1 MDTLSTT
8 LLGAGIIVAVY
19 VLIRILAAPIKKIF
33 KLLINAVCGFA
44 LLFVANFIGGF
55 FDFSIPIN
63 ILTCIVAGAFGIPGV
78 IFLVVVVYFMGRM
91 G

>member
-1 MDTLSTT
+1 MDTLSTI

-78 IFLVVVVYFMGRM
+78 IFLVVVVYFMGYM